1 MAIVR
6 HSLEKAQS
14 TARFDRAKIEATTEE
29 DILRQSIEDGEIPDV
44 EPSEARLVVPPK
56 VIREKMAMT
65 QDEFAAALQIPLAT
79 LRNWEQ
85 GRVIPDPAARS
96 LLTIVAKEP
105 KIALRALKRA

>member
-6 HSLEKAQS
+6 HSLEKAQA

-29 DILRQSIEDGEIPDV
+29 DILRHSIEDGEIPDV

-56 VIREKMAMT
+56 VIREKLAMT